1 MPNNLELERLFD
13 VNAIHADLAQGRW
26 FKLTLCEQ
34 LANVGSEFD
43 RAFRARRAGNTLRF
57 ENAFQRF
64 LELINLTLSDP
75 RWTFLRKR
83 EIARLKE
90 NIVANLYGDVPNL
103 DAIASLERYFYY
115 FGVARSKMRDHL
127 NAIDAA

>member
-1 MPNNLELERLFD
+1 LSE
-13 VNAIHADLAQGRW
+13 VHTGLASGRW
-26 FKLTLCEQ
+26 FEFSLSEQ

-57 ENAFQRF
+57 ENAFRRF
-64 LELINLTLSDP
+64 LELINLTLDDP
-75 RWTFLRKR
+75 RWNGARKR

-90 NIVANLYGDVPNL
+90 NIVANLYGDSPNL

-115 FGVARSKMRDHL
+115 FGVARGKMRDHL